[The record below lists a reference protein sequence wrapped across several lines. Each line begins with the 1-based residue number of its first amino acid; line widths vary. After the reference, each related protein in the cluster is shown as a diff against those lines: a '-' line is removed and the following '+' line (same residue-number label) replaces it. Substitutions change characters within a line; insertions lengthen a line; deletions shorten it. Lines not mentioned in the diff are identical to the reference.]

1 MFTGVSK
8 KEATKAYRC
17 MRYLRKRKLRLQGFQ
32 RSCTVPF
39 LVDTLTGS
47 TRGARKM
54 ERFQC
59 SKVFVDGVADIIQS
73 SLNIKVQARE
83 TMHARGRA

>member
-1 MFTGVSK
+1 
-8 KEATKAYRC
+8 
-17 MRYLRKRKLRLQGFQ
+17 MRYLRKRKFGLQGFQ
-32 RSCTVPF
+32 RSCTVAFP
-39 LVDTLTGS
+39 VDALTGS

-54 ERFQC
+54 DRVQC
-59 SKVFVDGVADIIQS
+59 SNVFADGVVDIIQS